1 MQNECYEQK
10 NVDFFKHTQL
20 FTKEYQDAKI
30 KSLHDGGT
38 ALKKNFN

>member
-30 KSLHDGGT
+30 KSKYLT
-38 ALKKNFN
+38 FLNLSTF